1 MIYFLSLL
9 SHATKVTLIPKL
21 TENVNIQMIGL
32 VDASPNFLNSQ
43 LLINQLQNSHGLQQY
58 VHHYYEK
65 DQVTMHPE
73 NTRYA

>member
-1 MIYFLSLL
+1 MIYFLSLS
-9 SHATKVTLIPKL
+9 SHATKVRLLPKL

-43 LLINQLQNSHGLQQY
+43 LLINQLQNSHGLKQY
-58 VHHYYEK
+58 MHRYYEE